1 MKTID
6 FSYFIERFIAG
17 DMDET
22 EKKWFLKEMEGNLGL
37 RHEVD
42 LRMKTDKV
50 LEKQDVL
57 DLRRKLARI
66 ESERAG
72 VAPAIKPRKIRYA
85 AVIVLLLIVS
95 GGTYYMTSRTTLT
108 GDQIIERYYNRYE
121 AAATTRSG
129 MESSNTEFNLALDY
143 YKIHDY
149 KNAAI
154 LFSKVINNEP
164 GDMHSTF
171 LNGVSNF
178 EISNY
183 PEAKNSFSR
192 VITDDDNLFIDHAE
206 WYLALCYIRTG
217 ETEKAKD
224 QLKKIIGTESIY
236 RKEAKQVLRR
246 LK

>member
-22 EKKWFLKEMEGNLGL
+22 EKKWFLKEMEGNQGL

-42 LRMKTDKV
+42 IRMKTDKI
-50 LEKQDVL
+50 LEKQDIL
-57 DLRRKLARI
+57 NLRRKLARI

-72 VAPAIKPRKIRYA
+72 VTPAIKRGRIKYA
-85 AVIVLLLIVS
+85 AAIALLIIVS
-95 GGTYYMTSRTTLT
+95 GGAILLTSRTTLT

-121 AAATTRSG
+121 AAASTRSG
-129 MESSNTEFNLALDY
+129 MESNNPEFNLALDY

-183 PEAKNSFSR
+183 PEAKSSFSR
-192 VITDDDNLFIDHAE
+192 VIANDDNLFIDHAE

-217 ETEKAKD
+217 EMEKAKD
-224 QLKKIIGTESIY
+224 QLRKIIGTESIY
-236 RKEAKQVLRR
+236 RKEARQVLRR
-246 LK
+246 L